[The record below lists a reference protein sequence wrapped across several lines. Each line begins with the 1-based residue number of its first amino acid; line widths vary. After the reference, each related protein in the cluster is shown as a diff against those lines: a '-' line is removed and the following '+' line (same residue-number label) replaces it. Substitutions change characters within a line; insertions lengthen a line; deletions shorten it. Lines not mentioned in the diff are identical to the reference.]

1 MIKKIYF
8 IENSIQFNSL
18 DLNTTKI
25 AGSEKTLINIS
36 NELGKNNQF
45 NIKVFNNTPIENKI
59 GNVEWCY
66 LKNFFNHPTPD
77 AIVAMS
83 DANLLSKTNC
93 KKKFI
98 WSHSVQTVEKFF
110 RKNQFFPFLIHKPV
124 VIVEGQYH
132 YKTRSLFTS
141 FYGKKILKL
150 APDYEFID
158 TKIDK
163 NFLPN
168 KNAIF
173 ITRPDRNLN
182 LLIQAWK
189 EIKRKTKDSNLYINP
204 PFNISEDDKK
214 LSIKIRE
221 KSDKKKLIEDLLNS
235 RVMLNPGHKGEVF
248 CLAAEEAKE
257 LCLPIVTMGYGSLY
271 ERVEHGITGFIAKN
285 FKEFINYSTEILNNK
300 KTYFELRNNLIN
312 LRGARTYKDVA
323 MDLIKILDLND

>member
-1 MIKKIYF
+1 MVKKIYF
-8 IENSIQFNSL
+8 IENSLQFNSL
-18 DLNTTKI
+18 DLNTAKI

-36 NELGKNNQF
+36 NELAKNNKF
-45 NIKVFNNTPIENKI
+45 KIKVFNNTPIESNI
-59 GNVEWCY
+59 NNVEWCY
-66 LKNFFNHPTPD
+66 LKNFFKHPAPD

-83 DANLLSKTNC
+83 DANLLSKTDC

-98 WSHSVQTVEKFF
+98 WSHSVQTFEKFF
-110 RKNQFFPFLIHKPV
+110 RKNQFFPFFIHKPV

-182 LLIQAWK
+182 LLIQSWK

-204 PFNISEDDKK
+204 PFNISENDKK

-271 ERVEHGITGFIAKN
+271 ERVEHGKTGFIAKN
-285 FKEFINYSTEILNNK
+285 FNDFINYSIKILNDK
-300 KTYFELRNNLIN
+300 KTYFELKNNLIN
-312 LRGARTYKDVA
+312 LRGKRTYKNVA
-323 MDLIKILDLND
+323 MDLVKILDLND